1 MATNEITTA
10 AQQKI
15 IPIACTLSEEQLTER
30 KDGALATLMAQC
42 EQTEELDDG
51 YALRFPGSAEI
62 VSELAQFIAF
72 ERDCCAFY
80 TFELICEAEQ
90 GPVTLRV
97 RGPARVKEFVRGM
110 VSVDKPVAQGRPERK
125 NPQLRDST

>member
-1 MATNEITTA
+1 MATNEIMTA
-10 AQQKI
+10 AQQEI

-42 EQTEELDDG
+42 EQTDELDDG

-72 ERDCCAFY
+72 ERDCCSFF
-80 TFELICEAEQ
+80 TFELICTPEQ
-90 GPVTLRV
+90 GPVTLRL
-97 RGPARVKEFVRGM
+97 RGPAGVKEFMRGM
-110 VSVDKPVAQGRPERK
+110 VSVDGPDGKDYPE
-125 NPQLRDST
+125 S